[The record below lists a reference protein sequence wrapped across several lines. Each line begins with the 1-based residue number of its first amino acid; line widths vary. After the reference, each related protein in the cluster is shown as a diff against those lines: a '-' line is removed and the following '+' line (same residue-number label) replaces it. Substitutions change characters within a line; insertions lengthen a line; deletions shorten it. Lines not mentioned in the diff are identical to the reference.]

1 MDANRKKL
9 ACSPRVVDAVP
20 ESLIREAQIF
30 PVKCTRK
37 HVTFAVAAPLCY
49 EWLEKLEFVLDREI
63 RELIYPIES
72 ILEAINARYGEA
84 IPDQMTCFLWL
95 HSHRIAADGTISIKN
110 SAWCGNSHCTGFQD
124 SRPTRPIM
132 TFGPG

>member
-1 MDANRKKL
+1 M
-9 ACSPRVVDAVP
+9 
-20 ESLIREAQIF
+20 
-30 PVKCTRK
+30 
-37 HVTFAVAAPLCY
+37 CY

-95 HSHRIAADGTISIKN
+95 HSHHIAADGTISIKN

-124 SRPTRPIM
+124 IAPDSPDYDFWTWLIAQKQYARVVNESELPEIRERWRQATERE
-132 TFGPG
+132 